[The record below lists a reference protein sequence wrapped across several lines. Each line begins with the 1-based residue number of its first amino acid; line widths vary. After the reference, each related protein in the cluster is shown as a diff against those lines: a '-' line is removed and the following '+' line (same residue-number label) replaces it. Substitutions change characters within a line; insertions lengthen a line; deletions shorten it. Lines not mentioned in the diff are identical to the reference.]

1 MRASPGLG
9 TYTDHESD
17 VCRAAERLR
26 EAEDHAPAVGVTPE
40 RAPVVRA
47 LRITFWIDDS
57 GSCGT
62 K

>member
-26 EAEDHAPAVGVTPE
+26 EAEVSCASGRSDP
-40 RAPVVRA
+40 RACSGCARA
-47 LRITFWIDDS
+47 SNYVLDRR
-57 GSCGT
+57 
-62 K
+62 